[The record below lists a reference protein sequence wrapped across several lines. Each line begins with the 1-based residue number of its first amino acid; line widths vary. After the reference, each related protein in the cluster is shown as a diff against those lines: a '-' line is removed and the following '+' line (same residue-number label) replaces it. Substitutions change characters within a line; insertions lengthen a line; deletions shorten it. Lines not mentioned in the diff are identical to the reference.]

1 MIQICF
7 YILKSINTNY
17 VKIINRNMNYRFIK
31 LKETD
36 LSHLENSNL
45 EFLTK
50 SSCKFLDSII
60 DEFNIDKIPF
70 INIKLLRNNNLDF
83 DDFTFS
89 KFKDD
94 YQLYAINLNQSEDIK
109 IVDRILNLLK
119 NLDICLFI
127 LYSNL
132 NFERDYCLDRYINK
146 EYKCENKLL
155 RCFNFVASCSLNQEI
170 EMNKQSFSDYLFNLI
185 DEKKMNE
192 IDVYKN
198 ANIDRKLFSKM
209 RNRDYI
215 PSKKTVFSL
224 CISLKLDLKESE
236 KLLNN
241 AGYSFSPSRIDDIIV
256 KYNIEHKNYDLFS
269 LNEQLI
275 SYNQTPL
282 S

>member
-1 MIQICF
+1 
-7 YILKSINTNY
+7 
-17 VKIINRNMNYRFIK
+17 MNYRFIK

-50 SSCKFLDSII
+50 SNCKFIDSII
-60 DEFNIDKIPF
+60 DEFSIDKIPF
-70 INIKLLRNNNLDF
+70 IKIKSLRNNNLDF
-83 DDFTFS
+83 DDLSFS
-89 KFKDD
+89 KFKDN
-94 YQLYAINLNQSEDIK
+94 YQLYAISLNQSEDIK

-119 NLDICLFI
+119 NLDIYIFI

-132 NFERDYCLDRYINK
+132 NFERDYSLDRYIDK
-146 EYKCENKLL
+146 EYECENKLL

-256 KYNIEHKNYDLFS
+256 KYNIEHKNYNLFS